1 MSGADTGSTGPVD
14 VSAPG
19 RGRVALGVAVHALLV
34 ALVVFPPLYLLV
46 PSVLLSA
53 GFRYGRQAARIVLV
67 VAVTVM
73 LLGALGG
80 GREASLAGFTA
91 AGLLVFQM
99 GAPALLLLQLV
110 ERRIPSGT
118 ALLATFGMASLG
130 VVIVEAIMRLAWG
143 YSPYAG
149 LVSEAGSIF
158 DQAISMN
165 SQLPAESLGMLR
177 KAGDVIIA
185 SFLPA
190 VIMANTALMFLASVV
205 MVPRLRRG
213 DAEAGHYR
221 LRNLS
226 LPDWLL
232 AAFIV
237 SGLSPFAEGDL
248 RTAGLNVLAL
258 VALLYW
264 VQGLAVVR
272 MLMSRSSIGFLAST
286 PAFVLLGLVAF
297 NLVGI
302 AILFL
307 TGLFDSFFDFRNLK
321 RKEDPDESDLDG

>member
-1 MSGADTGSTGPVD
+1 MIGADTGSPGPVEL
-14 VSAPG
+14 SAPG
-19 RGRVALGVAVHALLV
+19 RGRVVLGIAVHALLV
-34 ALVVFPPLYLLV
+34 SLMVLPPLHLLV
-46 PSVLLSA
+46 PAVLLSA
-53 GFRYGRQAARIVLV
+53 GFRYGQRAARIVLV
-67 VAVTVM
+67 VTVTVL

-99 GAPALLLLQLV
+99 GVPALLLLQLV
-110 ERRIPSGT
+110 ERRIPSGP
-118 ALLATFGMASLG
+118 AFMAAFGMASLG
-130 VVIVEAIMRLAWG
+130 VVIVEGIMRLAWG

-149 LVSEAGSIF
+149 LVTEAGSIF

-165 SQLPAESLGMLR
+165 SQLPGESLGIMR
-177 KAGDVIIA
+177 KAGEVIIA
-185 SFLPA
+185 SYLPA
-190 VIMANTALMFLASVV
+190 VITTNTALMFLSSVV

-213 DAEAGHYR
+213 DPEASQYR
-221 LRNLS
+221 LRNFA

-232 AAFIV
+232 VVFIV
-237 SGLSPFAEGDL
+237 SGLSPFAEGEL
-248 RTAGLNVLAL
+248 RTAGLNVLVV

-272 MLMSRSSIGFLAST
+272 MLMSRSPVGFLASA
-286 PAFVLLGLVAF
+286 PAFLLLGLVAF

-302 AILFL
+302 AILVL

-321 RKEDPDESDLDG
+321 RKEDSDESDLDG

>member
-1 MSGADTGSTGPVD
+1 MTGADTGSTGPVG

-19 RGRVALGVAVHALLV
+19 RFRVAIGIAVHALLV
-34 ALVVFPPLYLLV
+34 SLMVLPPLHLLV
-46 PSVLLSA
+46 PAILLSA
-53 GFRYGRQAARIVLV
+53 GFRYGQHAARIVLV
-67 VAVTVM
+67 VTVTVM

-91 AGLLVFQM
+91 AGLLVFQI
-99 GAPALLLLQLV
+99 GAPALLLLQHV
-110 ERRIPSGT
+110 ERRIPSGP
-118 ALLATFGMASLG
+118 AFLATFGMASLG
-130 VVIVEAIMRLAWG
+130 VVVVEGIMRLAWG

-165 SQLPAESLGMLR
+165 SQLPAESLEIMR

-190 VIMANTALMFLASVV
+190 VIMVNTALMFLTAVV

-213 DAEAGHYR
+213 DPEAGQYR
-221 LRNLS
+221 LRFIS

-232 AAFIV
+232 VVFIV
-237 SGLSPFAEGDL
+237 SGLSPFATGNL
-248 RTAGLNVLAL
+248 RTAGINVLAV

-264 VQGLAVVR
+264 MQGLAVVR
-272 MLMSRSSIGFLAST
+272 MLMSRSPMKFFASV
-286 PAFVLLGLVAF
+286 PAFILLCLVSF

-302 AILFL
+302 GILFL
-307 TGLFDSFFDFRNLK
+307 IGLFDSFFDFRKLK
-321 RKEDPDESDLDG
+321 RKEDSDESDLDG